1 MDELATSS
9 AQLDRTPANDNTLM
23 VVR

>member
-1 MDELATSS
+1 MDELASSS